1 MIKSIENV
9 TETEFDPNERFVSC
23 LDDENILMVGYISS
37 YKENTDTNN
46 VDGNEEPEI
55 KSYELTIN
63 KMIGIMTKDYDT
75 FVKNL
80 ALCNYSTDDEI
91 AIMRYGTTGTE
102 EEKKQFDEHEQYIQ
116 AAKAYAKKIL
126 GIV

>member
-1 MIKSIENV
+1 MIKSIEHV
-9 TETEFDPNERFVSC
+9 TTTEFNPNERFVSC

-37 YKENTDTNN
+37 YKENTNSNN
-46 VDGNEEPEI
+46 EEGNEEPEI

-91 AIMRYGTTGTE
+91 AIMRYGETGTE
-102 EEKKQFDEHEQYIQ
+102 EEKKQFEEHEQYIQ

>member
-1 MIKSIENV
+1 MIKSIEHV
-9 TETEFDPNERFVSC
+9 TTTDFDPNERFVSC
-23 LDDENILMVGYISS
+23 LDDDNILMVGYISS
-37 YKENTDTNN
+37 YKENENTTDEDSSETT
-46 VDGNEEPEI
+46 EP
-55 KSYELTIN
+55 KFYELTIN
-63 KMIGIMTKDYDT
+63 KMVGIMTKDYDT

-91 AIMRYGTTGTE
+91 AIMRYGTTGNE
-102 EEKKQFDEHEQYIQ
+102 EEKKQFEEHEQYIE

>member
-1 MIKSIENV
+1 MIKSIEHV
-9 TETEFDPNERFVSC
+9 TTTEFNPNERFVSC

-37 YKENTDTNN
+37 YKENTNSNN
-46 VDGNEEPEI
+46 EEGNEEPEI

-91 AIMRYGTTGTE
+91 AIMRYGETGTE
-102 EEKKQFDEHEQYIQ
+102 EEKKQFEEHEQYIQ
-116 AAKAYAKKIL
+116 AAKAHAKKIL

>member
-1 MIKSIENV
+1 MIKYIENV
-9 TETEFDPNERFVSC
+9 TATEFDPNERFVSC

-37 YKENTDTNN
+37 YKENTNTNN

-63 KMIGIMTKDYDT
+63 KMVGIMTKDYDT

-80 ALCNYSTDDEI
+80 ALCNYTTDDEI
-91 AIMRYGTTGTE
+91 AIMRYRETGTE